1 MVAIRRAGWFLT
13 MALMMAAW
21 MGVLGSVRGEAVAGM
36 IASHGSGDAVARAA
50 DLAKVQSLLE
60 QKVVLQKLMDY
71 GVSPDE
77 AMTKIRAM
85 SDRDLHRLA
94 SLADRAAEGADS
106 GVGILIGVAIL
117 IILVIIIMKLL
128 NKEIIVR

>member
-1 MVAIRRAGWFLT
+1 MVSIRRAGWFFT

-36 IASHGSGDAVARAA
+36 IASHGAGDASARAA

-60 QKVVLQKLMDY
+60 QKIVLQKLMEY
-71 GVSPDE
+71 GVSPDD
-77 AMTKIRAM
+77 AMAKIRGM
-85 SDRDLHRLA
+85 SDSDLHRLA

-106 GVGILIGVAIL
+106 GVGILIGIAVL

-128 NKEIIVR
+128 NKEVIVR

>member
-1 MVAIRRAGWFLT
+1 MGSIRRAGWFFTLVLV
-13 MALMMAAW
+13 MAGI
-21 MGVLGSVRGEAVAGM
+21 MGVLGAIRSEAVAGLV
-36 IASHGSGDAVARAA
+36 ASHGGSETAVRTA
-50 DLAKVQSLLE
+50 DLAKIQVLLE
-60 QKVVLQKLMDY
+60 QKVVLQKLVDY

-77 AMTKIRAM
+77 AMAKIRTM

-117 IILVIIIMKLL
+117 IILIIVIMKLL
-128 NKEIIVR
+128 NKEIVVR

>member
-1 MVAIRRAGWFLT
+1 MASIRRAGWFFT

-36 IASHGSGDAVARAA
+36 IASHGSGDAIDRAA
-50 DLAKVQSLLE
+50 DLATVQALLE
-60 QKVVLQKLMDY
+60 QKIVLQKLMEY

-77 AMTKIRAM
+77 AMAKIRGM
-85 SDRDLHRLA
+85 SDSDLHRLA

-106 GVGILIGVAIL
+106 GVGILIGIAVL

-128 NKEIIVR
+128 NKEVIVR